1 MKPSHKNLLR
11 TSFFVGT
18 LATGAYL
25 SYKIRGTLI
34 DKISEEGDARQ
45 DLILLLL
52 TLLTSYPMV
61 VAVFWIAYFFNSSI
75 KRNRV
80 LYEEYQHKESAAT
93 LHASLT
99 PIIENLGKK
108 GGEETQNDLE
118 QKTHQR
124 IRQKF
129 HSDFFDV
136 VFKSP
141 STILKYKHEGNRE
154 ASFFNNFQS
163 TETIKKTQE
172 DFERRLETI
181 EKQMKENQEKDK
193 KSSTTGQSEKK

>member
-1 MKPSHKNLLR
+1 MKPSYKNLLR
-11 TSFFVGT
+11 TFFFVGT
-18 LATGAYL
+18 LAAGAYF

-52 TLLTSYPMV
+52 TLLTSSPMV

-141 STILKYKHEGNRE
+141 STILKYKHEENKE
-154 ASFFNNFQS
+154 LSFFNNFQS
-163 TETIKKTQE
+163 TETIRKTQE
-172 DFERRLETI
+172 DFEKRLETI

-193 KSSTTGQSEKK
+193 KDIKKDM